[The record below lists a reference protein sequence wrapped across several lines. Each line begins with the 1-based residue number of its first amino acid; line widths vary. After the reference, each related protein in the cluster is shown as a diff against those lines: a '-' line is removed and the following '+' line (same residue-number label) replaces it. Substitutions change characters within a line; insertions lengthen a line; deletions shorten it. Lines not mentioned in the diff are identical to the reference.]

1 MISKTSAETLPMHN
15 KFTFSNIAW
24 SPEEESIAKKLL
36 VKYGVAGVEVAPA
49 RAVKDIYNFKNDEAL
64 AYRRYWNDE
73 GISITSMQAL
83 LFGGPGGN
91 IFGNSSERK
100 LVETHLKKVIELAS
114 ILGAKKLV
122 FGSPKNRLKGE
133 LSKSEAN
140 ASAADFFHSI
150 AIHAVE
156 HDTQLCIEPNPT
168 YYGCD
173 FVNTSDEAFELY
185 GLINHSGFGVHLD
198 AVGMHLSNEDI
209 NHQLNK
215 LGEHISHFHISEKD
229 LVEIGTGETP
239 HNVVARALAK
249 SKYSGYLSIEMLR
262 QPLGIAS
269 VESAL
274 AFVLGHYND

>member
-1 MISKTSAETLPMHN
+1 MHN

-24 SPEEESIAKKLL
+24 STEEESTARKLL
-36 VKYGVAGVEVAPA
+36 VKYGISGVEVAPA
-49 RAVKDIYNFKNDEAL
+49 RAVKDIYTFQSKEAL
-64 AYRRYWNDE
+64 AYRRYWNED

-100 LVETHLKKVIELAS
+100 HVEVHLKKVIKLAS
-114 ILGAKKLV
+114 IIGAKKLV
-122 FGSPKNRLKGE
+122 FGSPKNRLKGQ
-133 LSKSEAN
+133 LNKSEAN
-140 ASAADFFHSI
+140 AMAADFFHGI
-150 AIHAVE
+150 AIDAFE

-173 FVNTSDEAFELY
+173 FVNTSEEAFELN
-185 GLINHSGFGVHLD
+185 GVINHPGFGVHLD
-198 AVGMHLSNEDI
+198 AAGMHLSDEDI

-215 LGEHISHFHISEKD
+215 FGEHISHFHISEKD

-239 HNVVARALAK
+239 HNVVAKAIAE
-249 SKYSGYLSIEMLR
+249 SKYNGYLSVEMLR
-262 QPLGIAS
+262 QPSGIAS

-274 AFVLGHYND
+274 GFVLEHYND